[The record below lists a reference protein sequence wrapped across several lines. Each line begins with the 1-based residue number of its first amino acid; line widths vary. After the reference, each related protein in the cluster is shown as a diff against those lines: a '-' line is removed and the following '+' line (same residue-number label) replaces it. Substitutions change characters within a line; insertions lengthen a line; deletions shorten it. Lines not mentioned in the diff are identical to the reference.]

1 MRRLVMMGA
10 QLLACAS
17 TVVLFPALSFAQF
30 GSIAGVVRD
39 GSGAILP
46 GVTVEAASPAL
57 IEKTR
62 TAITDGG
69 GQYRL
74 EQLRPGVY
82 AVTFTLQGFSTVRRD
97 GIEISAGFT
106 APINVSLV
114 VGAVTETITVTGEA
128 PVVDVQ
134 SAAQTKTLGKEA
146 LDALPTAR
154 SFATLGTT
162 LPGVQANQRDVGGTQ
177 GERGNMLS
185 AHGGSTLDMTLQVDG
200 ISISNSSPLFGQA
213 ASTFSLNDAAVSE
226 IAFETGAISV
236 ESSSGGV
243 RVNAIPQEGGNRFLG
258 SLFGNFA
265 TREMSMSNYTDDL
278 KARGLTEPAGYDR
291 LWDES
296 AGFGGP
302 IRRDRVWF
310 FAAHRYRGNDVR
322 GVGAYYEGNPND
334 FVYDAD
340 LSRPV
345 RQGGWDLDN
354 QVRVTAQVSPR
365 NKVSGFF
372 DKISK
377 CNCPTVQVN
386 PATVGQSST
395 RLVYPP
401 TYMASGRWQSIV
413 SAKLLWDSALS
424 YDRQQSS
431 FKPQEDVDVTS
442 TSPTSVFEQTTG
454 RTLRAPFATPGTE
467 DVRQYNARGALSYVT
482 GSHAA
487 KVGFTMHWGRRANTT
502 DMYSNATQFT
512 LVNSIP
518 QSITMNTSPYTQ
530 LIDINSDTGIYAS
543 DRWTLRRLTLNGGIR
558 FDLVNVAI
566 PEQSAAASR
575 WIGARSFPAVED
587 VPNWKDI
594 SPRIGVSYDLFGT
607 GKTALKASVNRYVT
621 QAVFGFT
628 SNVNPFQ
635 TTVNSATR
643 GWNDAN
649 GNYIPEGDPLNP
661 LPNGEFTG
669 TLSNLNFGKSI
680 VTTRLDPEVSEGWGK
695 RAYNWEYTATVQH
708 ELIARVSLEAGY
720 HRRTFHNQTV
730 TDNLDVTPADYDQF
744 CITAPS
750 DPRLGSVSGS
760 QVCGLYDVTPTKA
773 GIANNRLIRFASDYS
788 GETSQVYDGVD
799 LTVNARPT
807 GRLFLQAGFSTGRT
821 KTRNCSV
828 VDVPGTL
835 RAVANVLTPC
845 EVTPP
850 FQGNYRVSGGYTF
863 PWQIQV
869 SGVFQSIPPSDIQA
883 NLAVTSAA
891 AVPSLGRP
899 LTVPSINVNLIEPST
914 EFLER
919 INQLDLRVSKAVR
932 VGRYRVEAIA
942 DFYNAFN
949 ASTVL
954 TVIPTYGQIWLRPST
969 ILQSAFVKLG
979 GRLSF

>member
-10 QLLACAS
+10 KLLACAS
-17 TVVLFPALSFAQF
+17 AVVFFPALSFAQF
-30 GSIAGVVRD
+30 GAIAGAVKD
-39 GSGAILP
+39 SSGAVLP
-46 GVTVEAASPAL
+46 GVTIEAASPAL
-57 IEKTR
+57 IEKAR
-62 TAITDGG
+62 TAISDSA

-82 AVTFTLQGFSTVRRD
+82 TVTFTLQGFNSVRRE

-106 APINVSLV
+106 APVSESLR

-134 SAAQTKTLGKEA
+134 SASQTKTLGRDA
-146 LDALPTAR
+146 LEALPTAR

-185 AHGGSTLDMTLQVDG
+185 AHGGNPQDMTLQVDG
-200 ISISNSSPLFGQA
+200 ISISNSSPLFGQS
-213 ASTFSLNDAAVSE
+213 ASTFSLNDAAVAE

-236 ESSSGGV
+236 ESAGGGV
-243 RVNAIPQEGGNRFLG
+243 RVNAIPQEGGNRFSG

-278 KARGLTEPAGYDR
+278 RARGLTAPAGYDK

-302 IRRDRVWF
+302 IRRDRLWF

-322 GVGAYYEGNPND
+322 GVDAYYEGNPND

-340 LSRPV
+340 LSRPI

-354 QVRVTAQVSPR
+354 QIRVTAQLSQR

-386 PATVGQSST
+386 PSSVGQSST
-395 RLVYPP
+395 RLIYPP
-401 TYMASGRWQSIV
+401 TYFASGRWQSIV
-413 SAKLLWDSALS
+413 SPKLLWDSALS

-431 FKPQEDVDVTS
+431 FQPQENEGITS
-442 TSPTSVFEQTTG
+442 LSPTSVLEQTTG
-454 RTLRAPFATPGTE
+454 RTLRAPFGTPGTE
-467 DVRQYNARGALSYVT
+467 DTRQYNARGTLSYVT

-487 KVGFTMHWGRRANTT
+487 KVGFSLHWGRRANTT
-502 DMYSNATQFT
+502 DQFSNSTQLT
-512 LVNSIP
+512 LSGGRPI
-518 QSITMNTSPYTQ
+518 SITMNTAPYTQ

-543 DRWTLRRLTLNGGIR
+543 DRWTLRRLTVNGGVR
-558 FDLVNVAI
+558 FDLVNIAI
-566 PEQSAAASR
+566 PEQTAAAST
-575 WIGARSFPAVED
+575 WIGARSFAAVEN
-587 VPNWKDI
+587 VPNWKDV
-594 SPRIGVSYDLFGT
+594 SPRVGVSYDLFGT
-607 GKTALKASVNRYVT
+607 GKTAIKASVHRYLT
-621 QAVFGFT
+621 QAIYGFT
-628 SNVNPFQ
+628 SNANPFA

-649 GNYIPEGDPLNP
+649 SNYIPEGDPLNP

-680 VTTRLDPEVSEGWGK
+680 VTTRLDPEVAEGWGK
-695 RAYNWEYTATVQH
+695 RGYNWEYTAGVQH
-708 ELIARVSLEAGY
+708 ELIARVSIEAGY

-730 TDNLDVTPADYDQF
+730 TDNLDVAPADHDEY
-744 CITAPS
+744 CITAPT
-750 DPRLGSVSGS
+750 DTRLGSVSGS
-760 QVCGLYDVTPTKA
+760 RICGLYDVKPALA
-773 GIANNRLIRFASDYS
+773 GVASNRVIRFASEYP

-799 LTVNARPT
+799 LTVNARPS

-821 KTRNCSV
+821 ITRSCAV
-828 VDVPGTL
+828 FDQPGTF
-835 RAVANVLTPC
+835 RAVAGVLTPC
-845 EVTPP
+845 EITPP
-850 FQGNYRVSGGYTF
+850 FQGNYRLSGGYTF

-869 SGVFQSIPPSDIQA
+869 SGVFQSIPPDGILA
-883 NLAVTSAA
+883 TLAVSNATASAA
-891 AVPSLGRP
+891 LGR
-899 LTVPSINVNLIEPST
+899 TATFPSVNVALLEPST
-914 EFLER
+914 VFGER
-919 INQLDLRVSKAVR
+919 VNQLDLRVSKSVR

-942 DFYNAFN
+942 DIYNAFN

-954 TVIPTYGQIWLRPST
+954 TQTATFGPIWLRPST
-969 ILQSAFVKLG
+969 ILQSAFLKLG